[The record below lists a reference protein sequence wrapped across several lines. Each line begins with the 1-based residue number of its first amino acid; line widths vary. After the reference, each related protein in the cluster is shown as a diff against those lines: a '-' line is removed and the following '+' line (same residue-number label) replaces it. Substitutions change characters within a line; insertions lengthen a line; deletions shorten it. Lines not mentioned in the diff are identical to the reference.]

1 MSMFQHDLAACK
13 AAIGHGL
20 CLSGKIYYFTIDRS
34 VMTEGA
40 PRKHRIWAMARLF
53 GIAHTLAKAAGPP
66 LSVLYSMGRTRSRA
80 CAVKAQNYCV
90 AVT

>member
-1 MSMFQHDLAACK
+1 
-13 AAIGHGL
+13 
-20 CLSGKIYYFTIDRS
+20 
-34 VMTEGA
+34 
-40 PRKHRIWAMARLF
+40 MARLF

-80 CAVKAQNYCV
+80 CAVKAQNYYV